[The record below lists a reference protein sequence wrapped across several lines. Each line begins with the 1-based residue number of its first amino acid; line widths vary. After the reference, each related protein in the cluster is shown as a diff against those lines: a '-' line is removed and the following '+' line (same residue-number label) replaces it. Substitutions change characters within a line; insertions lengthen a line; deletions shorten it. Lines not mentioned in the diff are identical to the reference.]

1 MCNLSDGIE
10 QKGIEK
16 GIKQGIQQGLKQGLK
31 QGQDSALLDS
41 IRNLMKN
48 LKFSAIQ
55 AMDVLDI
62 PEEKRHD
69 FSMILEKRT

>member
-1 MCNLSDGIE
+1 MCNLSDGVE

-16 GIKQGIQQGLKQGLK
+16 GIK

-62 PEEKRHD
+62 PEEKRHEY
-69 FSMILEKRT
+69 SIILEKNT